1 MNKIFYWSPF
11 TTSKIATVKAVI
23 NSAGSLNKFFSKND
37 FKISIIDAVHEWKDF
52 EDEIREKK
60 IEIVYLNKNSFFN
73 LFKKDGFVRS
83 RFAYLYIFFKSFFPL
98 IKVLQEKKP
107 NYLIIHLITSL
118 PLFLFTF
125 KNFQSKLILRI
136 SGLPKMTFFRKL
148 LWKLAVKN
156 IYKIT
161 CPTLATY
168 KNLSKFEFL
177 RDKLCVLNDPILNI
191 NEIRKIKKKE
201 VIVNDK
207 IKQIILKKK
216 YFLSVGRFTKQK
228 NYLYYLN
235 CIPEILK
242 LNNELYFLFIGDG
255 EDKKKFLKISN
266 ELNIS
271 NRIIII
277 DHTKNVHY
285 FMKNAYALVLPS
297 LWEDPGFVLVE
308 AGYNGCQV
316 ISSDCPNGPLEIVG
330 DDGGYLFE
338 SNSKSSLL
346 KTINIFLKDTEKS
359 KLSKKINLKKRL
371 KKFTSFYHAK
381 NLKNKILNLNE

>member
-23 NSAGSLNKFFSKND
+23 NSAGSLNKFFDKNH
-37 FKISIIDAVHEWKDF
+37 FKISIIDAVNEWKEF
-52 EDEIREKK
+52 EDEIKEKK
-60 IEIVYLNKNSFFN
+60 IELIYLNNDSFLNS
-73 LFKKDGFVRS
+73 FKKDGFIRS
-83 RFAYLYIFFKSFFPL
+83 RFAYLYIFFRSFFPL
-98 IKVLQEKKP
+98 IKILKEKKP
-107 NYLIIHLITSL
+107 DYFIIHLITSL

-125 KNFQSKLILRI
+125 KNFHSKLILRI

-177 RDKLCVLNDPILNI
+177 KEKLCVLSDPILNI
-191 NEIRKIKKKE
+191 DEIQKIKNKK
-201 VIVNDK
+201 VIINED
-207 IKQIILKKK
+207 IKQIISNKK
-216 YFLSVGRFTKQK
+216 YLLSVGRFTKQK
-228 NYLYYLN
+228 NYLFYLN

-242 LNNELYFLFIGDG
+242 LDDELYFLFIGQG
-255 EDKKKFLKISN
+255 EDKKKFLEISN
-266 ELNIS
+266 KLGVS
-271 NRIIII
+271 DRIFII

-316 ISSDCPNGPLEIVG
+316 ISSDCPNGPSEIVG

-338 SNSKSSLL
+338 SNSKSSLVQ
-346 KTINIFLKDTEKS
+346 TIDHFLKDTEKN
-359 KLSKKINLKKRL
+359 KLLKKIKLKKRL
-371 KKFTSFYHAK
+371 KKFTSFYHAT
-381 NLKNKILNLNE
+381 NLKNEILNLKE

>member
-23 NSAGSLNKFFSKND
+23 NSAGSINKFFNKNQ
-37 FKISIIDAVHEWKDF
+37 FRISIIDAVNEWKDF
-52 EDEIREKK
+52 EDEIKEKK
-60 IEIVYLNKNSFFN
+60 IELIVLNNDSYFNS
-73 LFKKDGFVRS
+73 FKKDGFVRS
-83 RFAYLYIFFKSFFPL
+83 RFAYLYVFFKSFFPL
-98 IKVLQEKKP
+98 IRVLKEKKP
-107 NYLIIHLITSL
+107 DYFIIHLITSL

-125 KNFQSKLILRI
+125 KNFHSKLILRI

-177 RDKLCVLNDPILNI
+177 KEKLCVLSDPILNI
-191 NEIRKIKKKE
+191 DEIQKIKNKK
-201 VIVNDK
+201 VIINED
-207 IKQIILKKK
+207 IKQIISNKK
-216 YFLSVGRFTKQK
+216 YLLSVGRFTKQK
-228 NYLYYLN
+228 NYLFYLN
-235 CIPEILK
+235 CIPEILE
-242 LNNELYFLFIGDG
+242 LDDELYFLFIGQG
-255 EDKKKFLKISN
+255 EDKKKFLEISN
-266 ELNIS
+266 KLGVS
-271 NRIIII
+271 DRIFII

-316 ISSDCPNGPLEIVG
+316 ISSDCPNGPSEIVG

-338 SNSKSSLL
+338 SNSKSSLVQ
-346 KTINIFLKDTEKS
+346 TIDHFLKDTEKN
-359 KLSKKINLKKRL
+359 KLLKKIKLKKRL
-371 KKFTSFYHAK
+371 KKFTSFYHAT
-381 NLKNKILNLNE
+381 NLKNEILNLKE